1 MKKYSCLNCTNNG
14 SPLCEYCSTV
24 ISPGGKEQK
33 PSYFVP
39 FSHVMVSGG
48 LGFDIVKRIF
58 KQQSVPISLVL
69 KYNEKIAP
77 SEEEVE

>member
-24 ISPGGKEQK
+24 LSPSGKEQK

-39 FSHVMVSGG
+39 YSSITVNEGVG
-48 LGFDIVKRIF
+48 LDIVKRIF
-58 KQQSVPISLVL
+58 RSQSVPLSLVL
-69 KYNEKIAP
+69 KYNERLAGERD
-77 SEEEVE
+77 EE